1 MPGYSIY
8 SARHVTLNLFVTLSH
23 VTLSFVTLICH
34 TKLLLFV
41 TLTKRINMK
50 VKCSFCS
57 KEYEAER
64 KSSKYCSGAC
74 RKAANRDDIKPTI
87 AKQEPEAVT
96 HPSDKVSV
104 CKHGVKSDRVYK
116 TSYHKSG
123 TDFNAGDPNPC
134 WLCEHPEIK

>member
-1 MPGYSIY
+1 MAS
-8 SARHVTLNLFVTLSH
+8 
-23 VTLSFVTLICH
+23 
-34 TKLLLFV
+34 
-41 TLTKRINMK
+41 KR
-50 VKCSFCS
+50 
-57 KEYEAER
+57 AT
-64 KSSKYCSGAC
+64 
-74 RKAANRDDIKPTI
+74 NRPTI

-96 HPSDKVSV
+96 DHPSDNVSV